1 MAALPALL
9 RGRGG
14 PCPLIVT
21 ANCDEALERGFRE
34 AGEELDV
41 VSYVASGR
49 DRGKF
54 WHLAP
59 DGSTTLV
66 EVPNTYA
73 AALALE
79 QRAVLLKLHGRVDRS
94 LEREHESFVV
104 TEDDYIGYLARTE
117 VVSAVPVGLAARL
130 RRSHFLFLGYSPRDW
145 SSRVILD
152 RLWGERPVAY
162 RCWAVASELDP
173 VEEEF
178 WRYRGRRGHS
188 RPARRLRRRTGGT
201 RAGARGNAGMT
212 VRADG
217 PGTSPYKGLAPF
229 EDSELDAL
237 LFFGRDGEREVITA
251 NLQASRLTVL
261 YGPSGCG
268 KSSVLRAGVAHALR
282 RQAEANLDEGREPEH
297 AVVVFDRW
305 SDDPAEGI
313 AAAVAEAITPLA
325 GALPDGNGALPLSE
339 RVGAWARRLGGELY
353 LILDQAEEY
362 FLYRPADEED
372 EFARELPELVGRPD
386 LPVNVLVSLR
396 EDALGRLDVF
406 RAGIPTLFTNTLR
419 LALLDGSAARDAVV
433 GPLGRYAGLAD
444 AAGPVEIEPELVEAV
459 LADTRAGEI
468 ELGAGGPSGL
478 AFAPSEGVETAFL
491 QLVLARLWQTER
503 DAGSN
508 TLRLET
514 FQRLGGAERIVQDH
528 LDAALAAFTPEQRDA
543 AAAAFNHL
551 VTPSGTKVAHGV
563 DDLATYSGVEPGFLA
578 PVLTGLAEQR
588 ILRPLPPADG
598 SSDPRYEIFH
608 DVLAAPI
615 LGWRAEHETERRLA
629 GERGEARRRHRRLLG
644 VTIASLVGLAIAVG
658 LAIFALTQRSEAQEQ
673 AKVAQSR
680 ELAASALGVLPV
692 DPELSTLLA
701 LEAATS
707 RRHPRRKVLFA
718 IPSSHPV
725 YVRF

>member
-1 MAALPALL
+1 
-9 RGRGG
+9 
-14 PCPLIVT
+14 
-21 ANCDEALERGFRE
+21 
-34 AGEELDV
+34 
-41 VSYVASGR
+41 
-49 DRGKF
+49 
-54 WHLAP
+54 
-59 DGSTTLV
+59 
-66 EVPNTYA
+66 
-73 AALALE
+73 
-79 QRAVLLKLHGRVDRS
+79 
-94 LEREHESFVV
+94 
-104 TEDDYIGYLARTE
+104 
-117 VVSAVPVGLAARL
+117 
-130 RRSHFLFLGYSPRDW
+130 
-145 SSRVILD
+145 
-152 RLWGERPVAY
+152 
-162 RCWAVASELDP
+162 
-173 VEEEF
+173 
-178 WRYRGRRGHS
+178 
-188 RPARRLRRRTGGT
+188 
-201 RAGARGNAGMT
+201 MT
-212 VRADG
+212 VRADS

-268 KSSVLRAGVAHALR
+268 KSSVLRAGVAHRLR
-282 RQAEANLDEGREPEH
+282 RQAEANLEEGREPEH

-325 GALPDGNGALPLSE
+325 GAPPDGNGAVPLSE
-339 RVGAWARRLGGELY
+339 RVGAWARRLGGEVY

-362 FLYRPADEED
+362 FLYRSAGEDD

-406 RAGIPTLFTNTLR
+406 RAGIPTLFANTLR
-419 LALLDGSAARDAVV
+419 LALLDGSAAREAVV
-433 GPLGRYAGLAD
+433 GPLGRYADLAD

-478 AFAPSEGVETAFL
+478 ALTPGEGVETAFL
-491 QLVLARLWQTER
+491 QLVLVRLWQTER
-503 DAGSN
+503 DAGSD

-528 LDAALAAFTPEQRDA
+528 LGAALAAFTPEQRDA
-543 AAAAFNHL
+543 AAAAFHHL
-551 VTPSGTKVAHGV
+551 VTPSGTKVAHAVG
-563 DDLATYSGVEPGFLA
+563 DLATYSAVEPGFLA
-578 PVLTGLAEQR
+578 PILTGLAEQR

-629 GERGEARRRHRRLLG
+629 GERREARRRHRRLLG

-658 LAIFALTQRSEAQEQ
+658 LAIFALTQRSEASEQ
-673 AKVAQSR
+673 AALSRSR
-680 ELAASALGVLPV
+680 ELAANATSELTT
-692 DPELSTLLA
+692 DPELSVLLA
-701 LEAATS
+701 LEAAGVAPTPQAESALRDSLIASRARAVLSGHEGPIEDAEFSPDTKLVLRRVRTGPLVSTTS
-707 RRHPRRKVLFA
+707 SQEPNRSCCGTTGP
-718 IPSSHPV
+718 
-725 YVRF
+725 

>member
-1 MAALPALL
+1 
-9 RGRGG
+9 
-14 PCPLIVT
+14 
-21 ANCDEALERGFRE
+21 
-34 AGEELDV
+34 
-41 VSYVASGR
+41 
-49 DRGKF
+49 
-54 WHLAP
+54 
-59 DGSTTLV
+59 
-66 EVPNTYA
+66 
-73 AALALE
+73 
-79 QRAVLLKLHGRVDRS
+79 
-94 LEREHESFVV
+94 
-104 TEDDYIGYLARTE
+104 
-117 VVSAVPVGLAARL
+117 
-130 RRSHFLFLGYSPRDW
+130 
-145 SSRVILD
+145 
-152 RLWGERPVAY
+152 
-162 RCWAVASELDP
+162 
-173 VEEEF
+173 
-178 WRYRGRRGHS
+178 
-188 RPARRLRRRTGGT
+188 
-201 RAGARGNAGMT
+201 MT

-362 FLYRPADEED
+362 FLYRPTDEED

-433 GPLGRYAGLAD
+433 GPLGRYADLAD

-478 AFAPSEGVETAFL
+478 AFTPGEGVETAFL

-503 DAGSN
+503 DAGSS

-563 DDLATYSGVEPGFLA
+563 GDLATYSGVEPVFLA

-673 AKVAQSR
+673 AQAARWR
-680 ELAASALGVLPV
+680 ELAASATGSGRRGRGPV
-692 DPELSTLLA
+692 P
-701 LEAATS
+701 AARARGRRGAADAGGRARASQRPPGFAHPPRARRSRGNS
-707 RRHPRRKVLFA
+707 RRRAPPLRRREA
-718 IPSSHPV
+718 RSHE
-725 YVRF
+725 R